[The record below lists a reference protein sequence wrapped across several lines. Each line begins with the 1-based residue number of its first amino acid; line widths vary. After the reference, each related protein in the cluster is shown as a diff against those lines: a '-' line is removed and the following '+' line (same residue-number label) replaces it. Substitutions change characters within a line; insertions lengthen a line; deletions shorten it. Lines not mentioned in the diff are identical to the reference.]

1 MFHASK
7 TQDPQEQRRK
17 ALRAKN
23 LMLDGYKYK
32 VIESTLR
39 VSMKTL
45 RQWAEI
51 HGIQLDSKIKTS

>member
-7 TQDPQEQRRK
+7 TQDPNEQRRK
-17 ALRAKN
+17 ALRAKR

-45 RQWAEI
+45 RRWAEI
-51 HGIQLDSKIKTS
+51 HGIKLDSKIKTS